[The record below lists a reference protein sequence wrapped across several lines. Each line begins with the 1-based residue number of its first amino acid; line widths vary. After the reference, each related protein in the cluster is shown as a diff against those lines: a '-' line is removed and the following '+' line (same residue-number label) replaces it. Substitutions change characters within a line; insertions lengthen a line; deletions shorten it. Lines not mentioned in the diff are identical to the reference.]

1 MNATEIRDHHY
12 EEIRELVHR
21 KAGIALGGSRQAL
34 VQARLAKRLRALKLE
49 DFDDY
54 LEYLRHDDS
63 CEEIVQLLDVIST
76 NFTSFFREDRHFKL
90 LTEIVHHAVQAGAS
104 RFRLW
109 CAAAATGEEP
119 YTLSMVVQ
127 EAAEGKIPDIK
138 ILATDISTRALRAC
152 AAGRYDADKL
162 KNVPETSRRRWFTRD
177 GDDHVAT
184 PALRAPLRFARMNL
198 AEVPYAMKGPFDVI
212 FCRNVMIYFD
222 KEGRTKFVHEANR
235 LLVPGGT
242 LVVGSSESLAGIAT
256 GMSSVMPSVYRKGPA
271 SMNAQGDTQHPHH
284 LDPRGGR

>member
-1 MNATEIRDHHY
+1 MNATEIQDRHY

-34 VQARLAKRLRALKLE
+34 VQARLAKRLRALKLD

-54 LEYLRHDDS
+54 LGYLRSDES
-63 CEEIVQLLDVIST
+63 GEEIVQLLDVIST
-76 NFTSFFREDRHFKL
+76 NFTSFFREERHFQL
-90 LTEIVHHAVQAGAS
+90 LSEIVQEAAKRGA
-104 RFRLW
+104 RKFRLW

-127 EAAEGKIPDIK
+127 EAADRRIPDIK

-152 AAGRYDADKL
+152 QEGRYEEEKL
-162 KNVPETSRRRWFTRD
+162 KNVPEASRRRWFQRD
-177 GDDHVAT
+177 GRHFVAG
-184 PALRAPLRFARMNL
+184 PELRAPLSFARMNL
-198 AEVPYAMKGPFDVI
+198 AEVPYVMKGPFDVI

-222 KEGRTKFVHEANR
+222 KDGRTKFVHEANR
-235 LLVPGGT
+235 LLAPGGT

-256 GMSSVMPSVYRKGPA
+256 GMTTVMPSVYRKG
-271 SMNAQGDTQHPHH
+271 QHP
-284 LDPRGGR
+284 